1 MKPVLSGWNLKTRI
15 DASVFVQYLRWL
27 KALNFDNSHYSCLW
41 TEYFIDFYVKDG
53 SHVRPRHPS
62 WVFTLPPKES
72 TMQYKRCAHL
82 WNNFPCIINLSV
94 NDVSFSDPLFKVRHT
109 QRPINNQQGVDLTL
123 CLTEN
128 ALLFI
133 VVYKEAIT

>member
-1 MKPVLSGWNLKTRI
+1 MSGLDIRLEFLHCRPKKVHCSTK
-15 DASVFVQYLRWL
+15 DAYTSEITFLAV
-27 KALNFDNSHYSCLW
+27 D
-41 TEYFIDFYVKDG
+41 
-53 SHVRPRHPS
+53 
-62 WVFTLPPKES
+62 
-72 TMQYKRCAHL
+72 
-82 WNNFPCIINLSV
+82 
-94 NDVSFSDPLFKVRHT
+94 DVIFSDPLFKVRHT